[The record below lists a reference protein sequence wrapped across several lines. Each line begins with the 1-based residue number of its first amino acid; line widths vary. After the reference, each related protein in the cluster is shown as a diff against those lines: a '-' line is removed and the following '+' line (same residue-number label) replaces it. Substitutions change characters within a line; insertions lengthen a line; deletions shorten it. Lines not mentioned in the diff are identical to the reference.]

1 MRALC
6 QAGWLG
12 VLLAGLCVTGCLPS
26 GRGAADEMK
35 ESNFLTGKA
44 REAALDYKGAMQ
56 AFEKA
61 LEVNPGN
68 ASAHFELALLCE
80 RNEADLPGAIYHYD
94 RYLRLRPNAE
104 NTEIV
109 KGRMLQC
116 KQLLA
121 SVVSPVAPTPTMQR
135 DLERLTAENRELKR
149 QLDAWQTYY
158 AASPPPTNTAG
169 APQHLSAPAASA
181 PSSTTAPATTATAQ
195 TAPASR
201 TTTAPTTRIH
211 RVKEGETPI
220 AIARN
225 YGIKLEALMAAN
237 PGLDPKRM
245 RVNQALT
252 IPSP

>member
-181 PSSTTAPATTATAQ
+181 PSSTTAPATTQ
-195 TAPASR
+195 VP
-201 TTTAPTTRIH
+201 
-211 RVKEGETPI
+211 
-220 AIARN
+220 
-225 YGIKLEALMAAN
+225 
-237 PGLDPKRM
+237 
-245 RVNQALT
+245 
-252 IPSP
+252 